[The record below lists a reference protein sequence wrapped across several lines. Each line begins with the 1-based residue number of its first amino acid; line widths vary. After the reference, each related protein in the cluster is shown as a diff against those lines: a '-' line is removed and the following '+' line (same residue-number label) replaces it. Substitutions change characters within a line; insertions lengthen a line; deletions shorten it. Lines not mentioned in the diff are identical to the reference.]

1 VPSASPQLDLRA
13 IRDLVLLVGL
23 RDVVRERLA
32 LANGTRKCRSGF
44 PVFTHSKT
52 LHEAGGGRLNNWRR
66 RDWAPAVEA
75 SGIALPAR
83 IYDLRATFASDA
95 LAANVSVFRLARV
108 MGTSVRMIERHYGA
122 LLDGAGADI
131 ADRLDALDLERD
143 RAATERADDANEV

>member
-1 VPSASPQLDLRA
+1 M
-13 IRDLVLLVGL
+13 
-23 RDVVRERLA
+23 
-32 LANGTRKCRSGF
+32 
-44 PVFTHSKT
+44 
-52 LHEAGGGRLNNWRR
+52 NNWRR
-66 RDWAPAVEA
+66 RDWGPAVEA

-131 ADRLDALDLERD
+131 ADRLDALVGAPVPRRELHGGRVER
-143 RAATERADDANEV
+143 ERRDSNPRPPA

>member
-1 VPSASPQLDLRA
+1 LACRY
-13 IRDLVLLVGL
+13 VGS
-23 RDVVRERLA
+23 VRVRSDDFS
-32 LANGTRKCRSGF
+32 GGRRSGR
-44 PVFTHSKT
+44 
-52 LHEAGGGRLNNWRR
+52 ER
-66 RDWAPAVEA
+66 RDWGPAVEA

-131 ADRLDALDLERD
+131 ADRLDALDLDRD
-143 RAATERADDANEV
+143 RADTERSEDANEV